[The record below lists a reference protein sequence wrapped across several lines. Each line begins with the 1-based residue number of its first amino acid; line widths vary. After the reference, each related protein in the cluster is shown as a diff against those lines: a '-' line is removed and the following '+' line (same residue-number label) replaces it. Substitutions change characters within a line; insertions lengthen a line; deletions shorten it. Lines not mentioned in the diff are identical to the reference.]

1 MPRIAFGQPEPP
13 RPLMLAKTRR
23 DASFATAHD
32 TSFDSTSSEDSGSV
46 GGTSAEE
53 EEEEADEDEDSHKP
67 QEHMLGSA
75 RASPLPFSASPMPME
90 PNSVPNTPNSKATSY
105 FDLDTQ
111 RTPSKKPA
119 PLHLSAKA
127 SSSLT
132 GNRPRQASI
141 LQNEQDPAT
150 RHRSGS
156 PARSISFA
164 AAPVTSTPA
173 NRPSHPTISVNS
185 SSNDDSAS
193 V

>member
-13 RPLMLAKTRR
+13 RPLTLAKTRR

-32 TSFDSTSSEDSGSV
+32 TSFESSDSGSL

-53 EEEEADEDEDSHKP
+53 DEEADEDSSQP
-67 QEHMLGSA
+67 QERMIGLGA
-75 RASPLPFSASPMPME
+75 TASSMPFSASPMPME
-90 PNSVPNTPNSKATSY
+90 ANSLPNTPNSKATSY
-105 FDLDTQ
+105 FDLDPQ
-111 RTPSKKPA
+111 RTPAKKPA
-119 PLHLSAKA
+119 PLHLSAQA
-127 SSSLT
+127 SSAST

-141 LQNEQDPAT
+141 LQNEQDPAV

-173 NRPSHPTISVNS
+173 ERASHAKIKVS
-185 SSNDDSAS
+185 SFTADDSAS